1 MQNNNLDLS
10 KLSEEQIKRIAEIAN
25 NAANNVQIPKIEETL
40 TVTSLTDLEKY
51 AKGQIV
57 RLPDFS
63 EGQPFVARVRR
74 PSILVL
80 AKSGKIPNSLLNTA
94 NELFSKGGNGL
105 DSDNS
110 NMLKDV
116 SDVMEIIC
124 EAALVEPTY
133 EQIKEKGMEL
143 TDEQKMAL
151 FSYSQ
156 QGVKALSNFR

>member
-1 MQNNNLDLS
+1 MQNLDLS
-10 KLSEEQIKRIAEIAN
+10 KLSEEQIKRITEIAN
-25 NAANNVQIPKIEETL
+25 NANVQVPKIDETL
-40 TVTSLTDLEKY
+40 TVTSLTDLERY
-51 AKGQIV
+51 AKGQVV

-74 PSILVL
+74 PSLLVL

-156 QGVKALSNFR
+156 QGVKALNNFR